1 MLSWQIVGQNAYDY
15 FDRQSMKVYT
25 PPSLW
30 DTIGLLLIQG
40 IFYFTL
46 TLILDNIKFRLND
59 RQHLSV

>member
-1 MLSWQIVGQNAYDY
+1 MLSWQIVGQDAYDY
-15 FDRQSMKVYT
+15 FDRQNMKVYT
-25 PPSLW
+25 PPSFW
-30 DTIGLLLIQG
+30 ATIGLLLIQG